1 PLRGPEDDG
10 GEGRGGDP
18 GGRGARRER
27 ADRRGPEPRGVHVRR
42 RADGRDERVR
52 EGPGRDEG
60 EYGRSRDERR
70 RVGRIRSSGRICGDG
85 DQLMWKLKR
94 TNNCGELRA
103 SDVGKTVILN
113 GWVDVRRDFGK
124 LIFVDLRDRY
134 GKTQVLFSPDRVKEV
149 HDQASKLRGETVI
162 AVKGKVCKRDADTI
176 NKKIATGEIEIEAAE
191 LEILNEAKTPP
202 FEIGDRVTVG
212 EDMRL
217 QYRYMDLR
225 RPAMQRNIITR
236 HKIVQVIR
244 EYMDANGFIDIE
256 TPYMV
261 KFTPGGARNFVCP
274 SRLYPGKFFALAES
288 PQIFKQLFMVSG
300 LDKYYQIARCFRDE
314 DLRADRQLE
323 FTQLDV
329 EMSFVQREDVMEA
342 LEGAVAAVWKQV
354 AGVEV
359 KLPFPRM
366 TYDESELFYGTDKP
380 DLRFGLKIFDV
391 SGAVKNSEFKVFSEA
406 VAKGGVVRGI
416 CAPGGGT
423 FSRKEIEGLETY

>member
-1 PLRGPEDDG
+1 
-10 GEGRGGDP
+10 
-18 GGRGARRER
+18 
-27 ADRRGPEPRGVHVRR
+27 
-42 RADGRDERVR
+42 
-52 EGPGRDEG
+52 
-60 EYGRSRDERR
+60 
-70 RVGRIRSSGRICGDG
+70 
-85 DQLMWKLKR
+85 
-94 TNNCGELRA
+94 
-103 SDVGKTVILN
+103 
-113 GWVDVRRDFGK
+113 
-124 LIFVDLRDRY
+124 
-134 GKTQVLFSPDRVKEV
+134 
-149 HDQASKLRGETVI
+149 
-162 AVKGKVCKRDADTI
+162 VKGKVCKRDADTI
-176 NKKIATGEIEIEAAE
+176 NKKIATGEVEIEALE

-202 FEIGDRVTVG
+202 FEIGDRVNVS
-212 EDMRL
+212 EEQRL

-329 EMSFVQREDVMEA
+329 EMSFVQREDVMSA
-342 LEGAVAAVWKQV
+342 IEGAVAAVWKRV

-359 KLPFPRM
+359 SLPFTKM

-406 VAKGGVVRGI
+406 VAKGGVVRGLSV
-416 CAPGGGT
+416 PGGGA
-423 FSRKEIEGLETY
+423 FSRRRVRNCLALSTTPVRLRAASRRAS